1 MQTFSSAKRTC
12 SESVSAVECTATV
25 LIPISRHARITRS
38 AISPRFAMR
47 TFLHTGSVYLFRQS
61 EEVLAVFHVGAVLHE
76 DLLDLAFGFGLDL
89 VHQLHRLDDADHLAL
104 AHRLAGLD
112 EDGRLR
118 RRRAIE
124 RADERRADER
134 PGR

>member
-25 LIPISRHARITRS
+25 LIPISRQARITRS

-47 TFLHTGSVYLFRQS
+47 TFLNTDLLGQP
-61 EEVLAVFHVGAVLHE
+61 EEVLTVFDVLAVLHQ
-76 DLLDLAFGFGLDL
+76 DLFDLSFELGLDL

-104 AHRLAGLD
+104 AHGLAGLD
-112 EDGRLR
+112 ERRRLG

-124 RADERRADER
+124 R
-134 PGR
+134 